1 MTGFSGLQHASEMEA
16 KDDFADNSARHGA
29 DCGDLDEQDG
39 TTGEPP
45 LHTERVIQVAL

>member
-16 KDDFADNSARHGA
+16 KDDFAENPACHSA

-39 TTGEPP
+39 TTGG
-45 LHTERVIQVAL
+45 